1 MKKLLALLSLA
12 VALVST
18 AAHAADARTV
28 LSTTTKAGN
37 TITSYVGRVQGDPAA
52 DGSLTLTIFPLVV
65 KTDSEGTVI
74 SSELSTNAS
83 FTLTLTPQQF
93 AGISA
98 AVKAAFTADQAAKF
112 AQQNP
117 PPAPAPETPPNP

>member
-1 MKKLLALLSLA
+1 MKKLLALLILA
-12 VALVST
+12 VALC
-18 AAHAADARTV
+18 AAAFAADARTV

-37 TITSYVGRVQGDPAA
+37 TVTSYVGRVQGEPAA

-74 SSELSTNAS
+74 SSELSTTAA

-112 AQQNP
+112 AQAN
-117 PPAPAPETPPNP
+117 PPAPNP